1 MGRQAKDDLGQHDTM
16 EQVRKCLSCE
26 KPECNNCGTI
36 DRKGRPGKRIVGV
49 AADGTVVRF
58 DSAADAGRAL
68 GIDRSNIY
76 GAIKRRSST
85 AGYRWSRE
93 E

>member
-1 MGRQAKDDLGQHDTM
+1 MGRQAKDELGQHDSA
-16 EQVRKCLSCE
+16 EQIRHCLNCS
-26 KPECNNCGTI
+26 KPECNNCGTQL
-36 DRKGRPGKRIVGV
+36 RRGRPGTRIIGT
-49 AADGTVVRF
+49 ADDGTVVEF
-58 DSAADAGRAL
+58 ASAADAGRAL

-76 GAIKRRSST
+76 GAIKRRSRT